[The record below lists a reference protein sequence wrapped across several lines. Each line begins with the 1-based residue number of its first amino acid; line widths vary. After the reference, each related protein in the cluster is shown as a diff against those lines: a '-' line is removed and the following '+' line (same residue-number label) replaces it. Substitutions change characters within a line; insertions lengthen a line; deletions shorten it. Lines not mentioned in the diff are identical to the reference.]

1 MLYLLKSSVA
11 LLLLMT
17 HTMLQAHRAAENFL
31 ALCASGF
38 YNDTLFHRNI
48 KVQHGSCLTAN
59 GHRLAQHPGKHVLHK
74 LPGET

>member
-1 MLYLLKSSVA
+1 MLYQLKSSVAA

-17 HTMLQAHRAAENFL
+17 YAALQAHRAAENFL

-48 KVQHGSCLTAN
+48 KVQHVAVS
-59 GHRLAQHPGKHVLHK
+59 LHG
-74 LPGET
+74 LSP